1 LRVNGDI
8 LSRPAELERVCEG
21 RGKEVTQAQAKLQS
35 LTHDVAQ
42 ANQRLQDA
50 EGQEKVR
57 FKHFSISHGSRVA
70 HIENTDRQVE
80 IYPLI
85 TLWQGLS
92 IQLIVL
98 QVLTEKMQS
107 AVAAAESAKVT

>member
-1 LRVNGDI
+1 M
-8 LSRPAELERVCEG
+8 CEG

-57 FKHFSISHGSRVA
+57 FKHLFSISHDCRIATVQR
-70 HIENTDRQVE
+70 IQRCRCN
-80 IYPLI
+80 LI
-85 TLWQGLS
+85 FSYIPART
-92 IQLIVL
+92 
-98 QVLTEKMQS
+98 
-107 AVAAAESAKVT
+107 

>member
-1 LRVNGDI
+1 MLTRALSLREYGDV

-57 FKHFSISHGSRVA
+57 FKRVSTSHDSRIA
-70 HIENTDRQVE
+70 TYREYR
-80 IYPLI
+80 
-85 TLWQGLS
+85 
-92 IQLIVL
+92 
-98 QVLTEKMQS
+98 
-107 AVAAAESAKVT
+107 AACVMCSMCKPIL